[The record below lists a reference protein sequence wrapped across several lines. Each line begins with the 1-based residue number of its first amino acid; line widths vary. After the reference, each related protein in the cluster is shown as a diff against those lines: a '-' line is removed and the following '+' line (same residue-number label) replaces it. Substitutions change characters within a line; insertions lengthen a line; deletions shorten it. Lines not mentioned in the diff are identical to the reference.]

1 MKFTYSLLDPTV
13 NSSASGKVYVLVLA
27 EDACTCA
34 KIPFADEED
43 ALYTIDTLCAEP
55 LTVTDPDEGETVYP
69 ETDPTV
75 YE

>member
-1 MKFTYSLLDPTV
+1 MENIPL
-13 NSSASGKVYVLVLA
+13 GLVVGL
-27 EDACTCA
+27 
-34 KIPFADEED
+34 D